1 MLREAAG
8 EPGVVSN
15 QLADP
20 IEVARPERAHPHV
33 VPVPEKDPDVART
46 EAAVEELLASLGVD
60 LSLEDVRETP
70 RRVAAMYQELLTPE
84 AFNFTTFENSAR
96 YDELVLV
103 RDIPFVSLCAH
114 HLLPFSGHAH
124 VAYIPGDRIV
134 GLSKL
139 ARVVQHFAKAL
150 QVQERLTKQVAD
162 LVQSELRPKGV
173 GVVIEAEHQCMTI
186 RGVQAIGTKT
196 VTSTMYG
203 LVRENVATREE
214 FLSLVGAGARS
225 IR

>member
-1 MLREAAG
+1 MSSQLVDAIDIVHRE
-8 EPGVVSN
+8 
-15 QLADP
+15 QTT
-20 IEVARPERAHPHV
+20 HPHV
-33 VPVPEKDPDVART
+33 VAVSDGEADLARS
-46 EAAVEELLASLGVD
+46 EAAVKELLASLGAD
-60 LSLEDVRETP
+60 LSSEDVRETP
-70 RRVAAMYQELLTPE
+70 RRVVAMYRELLTPQS
-84 AFNFTTFENSAR
+84 FTFTTFENAAD

-124 VAYIPGDRIV
+124 VGYIPGERIV

-139 ARVVQHFAKAL
+139 ARAVTHFAKSL

-162 LVQSELRPKGV
+162 LIQNELEPKGV

-186 RGVQAIGTKT
+186 RGVQAIGTRT

-203 LVRENVATREE
+203 LLRSNAATRQE
-214 FLSLVGAGARS
+214 FLSLTGVSRA
-225 IR
+225 